1 MGHTFIPFILVLIS
15 FILTYW
21 LYRTFIRQWTIQRAL
36 RQELQRIDALLRR
49 HEHNPAKQFELL
61 DPVYRSVLFRV
72 HPKLKMERGKLE
84 EFVSEELNRLIKSKR
99 SSLWSSVTVFGRG
112 MLTVLML
119 GIGMASGYVAYT
131 ETDLTARF
139 GPVAVESEAMPLL
152 GETYALPSQIAS
164 PEELGM
170 ALAYH
175 MSRFDETFS
184 IRYIGKTKDFEETM
198 DAAWDWL
205 EANHI
210 YVFRLSRGGE
220 SQYRDH
226 GGYVDLDMKLA
237 YDMTTEESHQIAA
250 RVERIIQ
257 EMPIGL
263 NDFEKVKYVNDF
275 VVLNTAYNLES
286 AASPYTPYS
295 ILFNGEGVCEGYALT
310 TLLLLEAAG
319 VETRYISGEVETGLH
334 AWNLVKLDGEW
345 YHLDTTWNDP
355 VPNQPGK
362 VRYDYFLV
370 SDATLRADHSWEEG
384 KYPVTAFEDYK

>member
-1 MGHTFIPFILVLIS
+1 MEIIMYMLIMGLSGGVGVLLFRTGRATRLV
-15 FILTYW
+15 
-21 LYRTFIRQWTIQRAL
+21 QQAL
-36 RQELQRIDALLRR
+36 RRELRTIDDELKRA
-49 HEHNPAKQFELL
+49 EHNPARQFDLL
-61 DPVYRSVLFRV
+61 DPIYRKVVFQV
-72 HPKLKMERGKLE
+72 HSNVKMKRAELE
-84 EFVSEELNRLIKSKR
+84 QLVSDELNRLIKSRR
-99 SSLWSSVTVFGRG
+99 SAVWSSIAMTGRN
-112 MLTVLML
+112 VLALIML
-119 GIGMASGYVAYT
+119 GVSAVGGYATYQEAKIIEWPGSRQVVSSSAT
-131 ETDLTARF
+131 ILDETF
-139 GPVAVESEAMPLL
+139 E
-152 GETYALPSQIAS
+152 LPSQIAS

-175 MSRFDETFS
+175 MSRFDEAFS
-184 IRYIGKTKDFEETM
+184 IRYIGKTRDFEETM

-226 GGYVDLDMKLA
+226 GGYVDLDVKLA
-237 YDMTTEESHQIAA
+237 YDMTTEEAHQISA
-250 RVERIIQ
+250 RVERIVQ
-257 EMPIGL
+257 DMPIGL

-370 SDATLRADHSWEEG
+370 SDATLRADHTWEEG

>member
-1 MGHTFIPFILVLIS
+1 MEIIMYMLIMGLSGGVGVLLFRTGRATRLV
-15 FILTYW
+15 
-21 LYRTFIRQWTIQRAL
+21 QQAL
-36 RQELQRIDALLRR
+36 RRELRTIDDELKRA
-49 HEHNPAKQFELL
+49 EHNPARQFDLL
-61 DPVYRSVLFRV
+61 DPIYRKVVFQV
-72 HPKLKMERGKLE
+72 HSNVKMKRAELE
-84 EFVSEELNRLIKSKR
+84 QLVSDELNRLIKSRR
-99 SSLWSSVTVFGRG
+99 SAVWSSIAMTGRN
-112 MLTVLML
+112 VLALIML
-119 GIGMASGYVAYT
+119 GVSAVGGYATYQEAKIIEWPGSRQVVSSSAT
-131 ETDLTARF
+131 ILDETF
-139 GPVAVESEAMPLL
+139 E
-152 GETYALPSQIAS
+152 LPSQIAS

-226 GGYVDLDMKLA
+226 GGYVDLDMKLT
-237 YDMTTEESHQIAA
+237 YDMTTEEAHQIAA
-250 RVERIIQ
+250 RVERIVQ

-286 AASPYTPYS
+286 ATSPYTPYS

-334 AWNLVKLDGEW
+334 AWSLVKLDGEW

-362 VRYDYFLV
+362 VGYDYFLV
-370 SDATLRADHSWEEG
+370 SDATLRADHTWEEG
-384 KYPVTAFEDYK
+384 KYPVTAMANYQ

>member
-1 MGHTFIPFILVLIS
+1 MEIIMYMLIMGLSGGVGVLLLRTGRATRLV
-15 FILTYW
+15 
-21 LYRTFIRQWTIQRAL
+21 QQAL
-36 RQELQRIDALLRR
+36 RRELRTIDDELKRA
-49 HEHNPAKQFELL
+49 EHNPARQFDLL
-61 DPVYRSVLFRV
+61 DPIYRKVVFQV
-72 HPKLKMERGKLE
+72 HSNVKMKRAELE
-84 EFVSEELNRLIKSKR
+84 QLVSDELNRLIKSRR
-99 SSLWSSVTVFGRG
+99 SAVWSSIAMTGRN
-112 MLTVLML
+112 VLALIML
-119 GIGMASGYVAYT
+119 GVSAVGGYATYQEAKIIEWPGSRQVVSSSAT
-131 ETDLTARF
+131 ILDETF
-139 GPVAVESEAMPLL
+139 E
-152 GETYALPSQIAS
+152 LPSQIAS

-175 MSRFDETFS
+175 MSRFDEAFS
-184 IRYIGKTKDFEETM
+184 IRYIGKTRDFEETM
-198 DAAWDWL
+198 EAAWDWL

-237 YDMTTEESHQIAA
+237 YDMTTDEAHQIAA
-250 RVERIIQ
+250 RVERIVQ

-319 VETRYISGEVETGLH
+319 VETRYISGKVETGLH

-370 SDATLRADHSWEEG
+370 SDATLRADHSWEEE
-384 KYPVTAFEDYK
+384 KYPVTAVANYK

>member
-1 MGHTFIPFILVLIS
+1 MYMLIMGLSGGVGVLLFRTGRATRLV
-15 FILTYW
+15 
-21 LYRTFIRQWTIQRAL
+21 QQAL
-36 RQELQRIDALLRR
+36 RRELRTIDDELKRA
-49 HEHNPAKQFELL
+49 EHNPARQFDLL
-61 DPVYRSVLFRV
+61 DPIYRKVVFQV
-72 HPKLKMERGKLE
+72 HSNVKMKRAELE
-84 EFVSEELNRLIKSKR
+84 QLVSDELNRLIKSRR
-99 SSLWSSVTVFGRG
+99 SAVWSSIAMTGRN
-112 MLTVLML
+112 VLALIML
-119 GIGMASGYVAYT
+119 GVSAVGGYATYQEAKIIEWPGSRHVVSSSAT
-131 ETDLTARF
+131 ILDETF
-139 GPVAVESEAMPLL
+139 E
-152 GETYALPSQIAS
+152 LPSQIAS

-175 MSRFDETFS
+175 MSRFDEAFS
-184 IRYIGKTKDFEETM
+184 IRYIGKTRDFEETM
-198 DAAWDWL
+198 EAAWDWL

-237 YDMTTEESHQIAA
+237 YDMTTDEAHQIAA
-250 RVERIIQ
+250 RVERIVQ

-384 KYPVTAFEDYK
+384 KYPVTAMANYE

>member
-1 MGHTFIPFILVLIS
+1 MEIIMYMLIMGLSGGVGVLLFRTGRATRLV
-15 FILTYW
+15 
-21 LYRTFIRQWTIQRAL
+21 QQAL
-36 RQELQRIDALLRR
+36 RRELRTIDDELKRA
-49 HEHNPAKQFELL
+49 EHNPARQFDLL
-61 DPVYRSVLFRV
+61 DPIYRKVVFQV
-72 HPKLKMERGKLE
+72 HSNVKMKRAELE
-84 EFVSEELNRLIKSKR
+84 QLVSDELNRLIKSRR
-99 SSLWSSVTVFGRG
+99 SAVWSSIAMTGRN
-112 MLTVLML
+112 VLALIML
-119 GIGMASGYVAYT
+119 GVSAVGGYATYQEAKIIEWPGSRQVVSSSAT
-131 ETDLTARF
+131 ILDETF
-139 GPVAVESEAMPLL
+139 E
-152 GETYALPSQIAS
+152 LPSQIAS

-175 MSRFDETFS
+175 MSRFDEAFS
-184 IRYIGKTKDFEETM
+184 IRYIGKTRDFEETM
-198 DAAWDWL
+198 EAAWDWL

-237 YDMTTEESHQIAA
+237 YDMTTDEAHQIAA
-250 RVERIIQ
+250 RVERIVQ

-286 AASPYTPYS
+286 ATSPYTPYS

-370 SDATLRADHSWEEG
+370 SDATLQADHTWEEG
-384 KYPVTAFEDYK
+384 KYPVTAMANYQ

>member
-1 MGHTFIPFILVLIS
+1 LIMGLSGGVGVLLFRTGRATRLV
-15 FILTYW
+15 
-21 LYRTFIRQWTIQRAL
+21 QQAL
-36 RQELQRIDALLRR
+36 RRELRTIDDELKRA
-49 HEHNPAKQFELL
+49 EHNPARQFDLL
-61 DPVYRSVLFRV
+61 DPIYRKVVFQV
-72 HPKLKMERGKLE
+72 HSNVKMKRAELE
-84 EFVSEELNRLIKSKR
+84 QLVSDELNRLIKSRR
-99 SSLWSSVTVFGRG
+99 SAVWSSIAMTGRN
-112 MLTVLML
+112 VLALIML
-119 GIGMASGYVAYT
+119 GVSAVGGYATYQEAKIIEWPGSRQVVSSSAT
-131 ETDLTARF
+131 ILDETF
-139 GPVAVESEAMPLL
+139 E
-152 GETYALPSQIAS
+152 LPSQIAS

-175 MSRFDETFS
+175 MSRFDEAFS
-184 IRYIGKTKDFEETM
+184 IRYIGKTKGFDETM
-198 DAAWDWL
+198 EAAWDWL

-237 YDMTTEESHQIAA
+237 YDMTTEEAHQISA
-250 RVERIIQ
+250 RVERIVQ
-257 EMPIGL
+257 DMPIGL

-310 TLLLLEAAG
+310 TLLLLEASG

-370 SDATLRADHSWEEG
+370 SDATLRADHTWEEG

>member
-1 MGHTFIPFILVLIS
+1 MEIIMYMLIMGLSGGVGVLLFRTGRATRLV
-15 FILTYW
+15 
-21 LYRTFIRQWTIQRAL
+21 QQAL
-36 RQELQRIDALLRR
+36 RRELRTIDDELKRA
-49 HEHNPAKQFELL
+49 EHNPARQFDLL
-61 DPVYRSVLFRV
+61 DPIYRKVVFQV
-72 HPKLKMERGKLE
+72 HSNVKMKRAELE
-84 EFVSEELNRLIKSKR
+84 QLVSDELNRLIKSRR
-99 SSLWSSVTVFGRG
+99 SAVWSSIAMTGRN
-112 MLTVLML
+112 VLALIML
-119 GIGMASGYVAYT
+119 GVSAVGGYATYQEAKIIEWPGSRQVVSSSAT
-131 ETDLTARF
+131 ILDETF
-139 GPVAVESEAMPLL
+139 E
-152 GETYALPSQIAS
+152 LPSQIAS

-175 MSRFDETFS
+175 MSRFDEAFS
-184 IRYIGKTKDFEETM
+184 IRYIGKTRDFEETM
-198 DAAWDWL
+198 EAAWDWL

-237 YDMTTEESHQIAA
+237 YDMTTDEAHQIAA
-250 RVERIIQ
+250 RVERIVQ

-370 SDATLRADHSWEEG
+370 SDATLRADHSWEEE
-384 KYPVTAFEDYK
+384 KYPVTAVANYK

>member
-1 MGHTFIPFILVLIS
+1 MEIIMYMLIMGLSGGVGVLLFRTGRATRLV
-15 FILTYW
+15 
-21 LYRTFIRQWTIQRAL
+21 QQAL
-36 RQELQRIDALLRR
+36 RRELRTIDDELKRA
-49 HEHNPAKQFELL
+49 EHNPARQFDLL
-61 DPVYRSVLFRV
+61 DPIYRKVVFQV
-72 HPKLKMERGKLE
+72 HSNVKMKRAELE
-84 EFVSEELNRLIKSKR
+84 QLVSDELNRLIKSRR
-99 SSLWSSVTVFGRG
+99 SAVWSLIAMTGRN
-112 MLTVLML
+112 VLALIML
-119 GIGMASGYVAYT
+119 GVSAVGGYATYQEAKIIEWPGSRQVVSSSAT
-131 ETDLTARF
+131 ILDETF
-139 GPVAVESEAMPLL
+139 E
-152 GETYALPSQIAS
+152 LPSQIAS

-175 MSRFDETFS
+175 MSRFDEAFS
-184 IRYIGKTKDFEETM
+184 IRYIGKTRDFEETM
-198 DAAWDWL
+198 EAAWDWL

-237 YDMTTEESHQIAA
+237 YDMTTEEAHQISA
-250 RVERIIQ
+250 RVERIVQ

-319 VETRYISGEVETGLH
+319 VETRYISGKVETGLH

-384 KYPVTAFEDYK
+384 KYPVTAVANYK

>member
-1 MGHTFIPFILVLIS
+1 MYMLIMGLSGGVGVLLFRTGRATRLV
-15 FILTYW
+15 
-21 LYRTFIRQWTIQRAL
+21 QQAL
-36 RQELQRIDALLRR
+36 RRELRTIDDELKRA
-49 HEHNPAKQFELL
+49 EHNPARQFDLL
-61 DPVYRSVLFRV
+61 DPIYRKVVFQV
-72 HPKLKMERGKLE
+72 HSNVKMKRAELE
-84 EFVSEELNRLIKSKR
+84 QLVSDELNRLIKSRR
-99 SSLWSSVTVFGRG
+99 SAVWSSIAMTGRN
-112 MLTVLML
+112 VLALIML
-119 GIGMASGYVAYT
+119 GVSAVGGYATYQEAKIIEWPGSRQVVSSSAT
-131 ETDLTARF
+131 ILDETF
-139 GPVAVESEAMPLL
+139 E
-152 GETYALPSQIAS
+152 LPSQIAS

-226 GGYVDLDMKLA
+226 GGYVDLDMKLT
-237 YDMTTEESHQIAA
+237 YDMTTEEAHQIAA
-250 RVERIIQ
+250 RVERIVQ

-286 AASPYTPYS
+286 ATSPYTPYS

-334 AWNLVKLDGEW
+334 AWSLVKLDGEW

-362 VRYDYFLV
+362 VGYDYFLV
-370 SDATLRADHSWEEG
+370 SDATLRADHTWEEG
-384 KYPVTAFEDYK
+384 KYPVTAMANYQ